1 MENGKWKSKQ
11 EQAMMNSI
19 IDKLQSLPAE
29 TKKSDIWKI
38 SMAIALDDGSAYY
51 DDMYEAVSYYLSLG
65 FTPEEI
71 CKQINFGS
79 LNVDADEIRKLF
91 NI

>member
-1 MENGKWKSKQ
+1 MKD
-11 EQAMMNSI
+11 SI
-19 IDKLQSLPAE
+19 IKKLESMPDE
-29 TKKSDIWKI
+29 VKKSDIWQI
-38 SMAIALDDGSAYY
+38 SMAIALDSGSAYY

>member
-1 MENGKWKSKQ
+1 MKD
-11 EQAMMNSI
+11 SI
-19 IDKLQSLPAE
+19 IEKLESMPDE
-29 TKKSDIWKI
+29 TKKSDIWQI
-38 SMAIALDDGSAYY
+38 SKAIALDSGSAYY
-51 DDMYEAVSYYLSLG
+51 DDMYEAVEYYLRLG

-71 CKQINFGS
+71 CQQINFGS

>member
-1 MENGKWKSKQ
+1 MKD
-11 EQAMMNSI
+11 SI
-19 IDKLQSLPAE
+19 IEKLQSLPE
-29 TKKSDIWKI
+29 EIKKSDIWQI
-38 SMAIALDDGSAYY
+38 SMAIALDSGSAYY
-51 DDMYEAVSYYLSLG
+51 DDMYEVVSYYLSLG

-71 CKQINFGS
+71 CDQISFGS